1 MSDLPEVP
9 PSADAAPAP
18 VLAPAPVPALAPSS
32 ATAPDVPSTTP
43 PAMAA
48 ASPQTHDAPVD
59 EVTDSVHK
67 TDGDSEG
74 GPPAT
79 TAEGATDAT
88 DATQA
93 PASENKTAPN
103 LSPAACAALL
113 AQHFPALFGAGKAL
127 PIKLR
132 IQADIQTRAPGL
144 FNKKSLSIFLHR
156 YTTGTAYLKA
166 LAAGTQRADLDG
178 APAGDV
184 AEEHRTAAAAEVE
197 RRRTMFEER
206 RAAER
211 ELQREARQAEA
222 EQRRRQQAA
231 EQAAR
236 HAAQHSAEAQGRRQ
250 RAALLHA
257 FETTT
262 LTPANFCALKG
273 LVEADLQAQL
283 TLARQ
288 EREQRPPVQ
297 DNRPPQR
304 PGGAPDRARHGRG
317 PGGPGGPGARGAQGP
332 SGPSGP
338 RGPRGPRGEGG
349 AGDGAEGAES
359 RPPRRGGGPGRPGGG
374 RPQR

>member
-18 VLAPAPVPALAPSS
+18 APAPSS
-32 ATAPDVPSTTP
+32 ATAPGLPSTPKPALADASTP
-43 PAMAA
+43 AATAPGDEIADSVGNFDANSGGDSSESRDGSDPAA
-48 ASPQTHDAPVD
+48 ATAQTAAAP
-59 EVTDSVHK
+59 
-67 TDGDSEG
+67 SESK
-74 GPPAT
+74 A
-79 TAEGATDAT
+79 
-88 DATQA
+88 
-93 PASENKTAPN
+93 APN

-156 YTTGTAYLKA
+156 YTTSTAYLKA

-184 AEEHRTAAAAEVE
+184 AEEHRTAAATEVE
-197 RRRTMFEER
+197 RRRAMFEER

-283 TLARQ
+283 SLARQ

>member
-9 PSADAAPAP
+9 PSANAVPAPAFAP
-18 VLAPAPVPALAPSS
+18 TAAAITAPADASDAPSPSGAGALAVEGHSDGGNGGDGTDHSNSDGDNIS
-32 ATAPDVPSTTP
+32 ATATP
-43 PAMAA
+43 AI
-48 ASPQTHDAPVD
+48 TDAPSD
-59 EVTDSVHK
+59 
-67 TDGDSEG
+67 
-74 GPPAT
+74 
-79 TAEGATDAT
+79 
-88 DATQA
+88 
-93 PASENKTAPN
+93 NKTAPN

-132 IQADIQTRAPGL
+132 IQADIQARAPGL

-156 YTTGTAYLKA
+156 YTTSTAYLKA

-178 APAGDV
+178 APAGEV
-184 AEEHRTAAAAEVE
+184 AEEHRVAAAAEVE
-197 RRRTMFEER
+197 RRRAMFEER

-211 ELQREARQAEA
+211 ELQREARQAQA
-222 EQRRRQQAA
+222 EQHRREQAA
-231 EQAAR
+231 QNAAR
-236 HAAQHSAEAQGRRQ
+236 HAAQHSAEAQARRQ

-288 EREQRPPVQ
+288 EREQRPPMPEG
-297 DNRPPQR
+297 RPPQR
-304 PGGAPDRARHGRG
+304 PAGAQDRARPDRG
-317 PGGPGGPGARGAQGP
+317 PGGPNSQNRPNN
-332 SGPSGP
+332 P
-338 RGPRGPRGEGG
+338 RGPRGPRGDAGSEGG
-349 AGDGAEGAES
+349 AED
-359 RPPRRGGGPGRPGGG
+359 RPRRGGAPGRPGGS